1 MHRQISPRSRISLFH
16 FIYDK
21 VGATSPVCRLADAS
35 CWCVRVGRTG
45 AGGREEGGCPPRF
58 GFRRGEREL
67 SFCRNKTRLSNQ
79 ARPGIDGPATII
91 AVMERAHLSAGRSG
105 AHRQRFPHCHWLFRG
120 FLLHRGSSIFGSSYR
135 APQTASISLI
145 ALKCTRNPRLFSPTV
160 DRLRIVDACA
170 RNSRSKLRVAVNDE

>member
-1 MHRQISPRSRISLFH
+1 MDRTILPVGLYDPRGEREYLPLVHRQISPRSRISLFH

-91 AVMERAHLSAGRSG
+91 AVMERAHLSAG
-105 AHRQRFPHCHWLFRG
+105 
-120 FLLHRGSSIFGSSYR
+120 
-135 APQTASISLI
+135 
-145 ALKCTRNPRLFSPTV
+145 
-160 DRLRIVDACA
+160 
-170 RNSRSKLRVAVNDE
+170 